1 MARLT
6 EIKANSVFNLSLALQ
21 CTSHL
26 RALYLKI
33 KHFHSLYS
41 DMYFEMYAVI
51 VFLIQSFNKIKGKE
65 ECFKTKR
72 ASERIKD
79 WAITSQK
86 YVNDVDFLGTYLA
99 IVEDDSRHIWYLV
112 DKGWEGAFYYEPGD
126 ISSELQGAYFYA
138 DYSTAIVGSWKDHLL
153 VSGRTAH
160 LEEGNGWELK
170 FVELEG
176 PLIPFSPP
184 SHYSY
189 GVHPLQRDP
198 YETTTVEVR
207 QSQFQAGGEGLFAK
221 RSLKRGLLFFKFK
234 L

>member
-1 MARLT
+1 
-6 EIKANSVFNLSLALQ
+6 
-21 CTSHL
+21 
-26 RALYLKI
+26 
-33 KHFHSLYS
+33 
-41 DMYFEMYAVI
+41 MYFETYAVI

-99 IVEDDSRHIWYLV
+99 IVEDDGRHIWYLV

-160 LEEGNGWELK
+160 LEEACRSGNAWELK
-170 FVELEG
+170 FGELEG
-176 PLIPFSPP
+176 PIMTYSPP